1 MAPEVPRRRSS
12 SKPASSSREPSDR
25 IDFYVD
31 MKVDLHGLRPSDAL
45 LKVDRHLQRCHA
57 AGLLVAHVIHGR
69 GTGTLKAVVREHL
82 ARHPLVARFRDGS
95 YGMGGDGVTIVDL
108 KRQK

>member
-1 MAPEVPRRRSS
+1 MAPEGPRRHR
-12 SKPASSSREPSDR
+12 ASSPRRSRPSSDS

-45 LKVDRHLQRCHA
+45 AKVDRHLQKCYA

-69 GTGTLKAVVREHL
+69 GTGVLKAAVRDHL
-82 ARHPLVARFRDGS
+82 AHHPLVASFRDGT
-95 YGMGGDGVTIVDL
+95 YGIGGDGVTVVEL
-108 KRQK
+108 RQPT